1 MPIRS
6 AECSAI
12 GPAPFTREQ
21 TVVAQTDPKTWRI
34 APHISAT
41 PPVEGGGEVCDKPVL
56 ASRLDF
62 HHMEMWD
69 VFAVLSRL
77 FPRLIRVAE
86 NVRMTF
92 GAVPGACDFGDNAD
106 AVIDPPVAVVV
117 DTVAVLS
124 GTDTA
129 IREFTGIR
137 DFVGVWKFKG
147 VRSLEGIGDL
157 DYVHFWEDIGGGG
170 SSVDRECVH
179 AACIQIGT
187 TFEKEA
193 AAAHHKRASSSDQC
207 GVLSRDGN
215 QQVLQG
221 VAPG

>member
-12 GPAPFTREQ
+12 GPAPFTQ
-21 TVVAQTDPKTWRI
+21 QQAVVAQTDPKAWRI
-34 APHISAT
+34 APSNSAT

-77 FPRLIRVAE
+77 LPRHIRVAE

-92 GAVPGACDFGDNAD
+92 GAVPGACDVGDNAD

-124 GTDTA
+124 ETD
-129 IREFTGIR
+129 TGIR
-137 DFVGVWKFKG
+137 KFTG

-157 DYVHFWEDIGGGG
+157 DHVYFWKDIGGGV
-170 SSVDRECVH
+170 SSVE
-179 AACIQIGT
+179 
-187 TFEKEA
+187 
-193 AAAHHKRASSSDQC
+193 
-207 GVLSRDGN
+207 
-215 QQVLQG
+215 
-221 VAPG
+221 